1 MNLPYYVTPEQ
12 ITKDKADFARK
23 GISRGRSVIVIQ
35 SQDGILL
42 VAQNGSKALH
52 KVAEIYD
59 RIAFAAVGKYN
70 EFESLR
76 QAGVRF
82 ADLRGYTYARS
93 DVNARSLANAY
104 AQTMGSIFTEAAK
117 PLEVELVVAE
127 VGDSQATDQLYVLSF
142 DGSVA
147 DKRGFVAIGGSA
159 DGLNE
164 SLAASWNENLDL
176 QGAVQLAVTSLQDN
190 VNEDVDANGFDPIDL
205 EVAVLDRSRTRRRFR
220 RIPMSELQSLIAK

>member
-23 GISRGRSVIVIQ
+23 GISRGRSVIVVQ
-35 SQDGILL
+35 YQDGILL

-127 VGDSQATDQLYVLSF
+127 VGDSLDDDQIYVLSF

-147 DKRGFVAIGGSA
+147 DKRGYLAIGGSA
-159 DGLNE
+159 DGLNA
-164 SLAASWNENLDL
+164 SLAANWNSTLDL
-176 QGAVQLAVTSLQDN
+176 AGAVTLAVNSLKDN
-190 VNEDVDANGFDPIDL
+190 LNSDNGDGFDKSEL
-205 EVAVLDRSRTRRRFR
+205 EVAVLERKLPRRKFR
-220 RIPMSELQSLIAK
+220 RVTAAELSTLIAD